1 MLLCL
6 LYFGTFMFFDEP
18 YNLVTTPS
26 RKDNVPTSK
35 MTMDTIIFNTFFMM
49 NMFNQINSRSLD
61 ETEIDKVYKNLFNN
75 VIFWIVVGLEVFL

>member
-1 MLLCL
+1 
-6 LYFGTFMFFDEP
+6 MFFDEP